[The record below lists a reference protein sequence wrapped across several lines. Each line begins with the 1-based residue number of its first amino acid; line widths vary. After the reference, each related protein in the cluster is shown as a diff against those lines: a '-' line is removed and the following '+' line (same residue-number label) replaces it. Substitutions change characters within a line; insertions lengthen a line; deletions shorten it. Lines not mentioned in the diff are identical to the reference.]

1 MVKKSQFNWPGLQR
15 GEKLSQQTYFGLGG
29 PAQYFL
35 PVTKS
40 KDLLPAVAEAQKN
53 KIPTLVLGG
62 GSNVAMA
69 DKGWSGL
76 VIKFENKKPT
86 KKDCLLE
93 NGEMVCEASV
103 PLAYLINFSIKQS
116 LAGLEKMSGIP
127 GCVGGAIIGN
137 AGAYGTSIS
146 DQLVWVEIFDGRK
159 VRRLTK
165 AQCRFAYRDSIF
177 KHRDWLV
184 LRAGFNLSEGNR
196 QELRLA
202 SKKIIKIRNSKYP
215 AGLLCPG
222 SFFKNILVAKIP
234 KKILAKIDQTKII
247 EGKLPV
253 AVLLDAVG
261 AKGERVGG
269 IQVSDFHANFI
280 INTGRGKQIEVKKLA
295 AKLKAR
301 VRKKF
306 GLELVEE
313 VKYIG

>member
-1 MVKKSQFNWPGLQR
+1 MAKKSQFNWPGLR
-15 GEKLSQQTYFGLGG
+15 HGEKLSQHTYFALGG

-35 PVTKS
+35 SVARS
-40 KDLLPAVAEAQKN
+40 QDLLPVLAEAQKN

-86 KKDCLLE
+86 KKDCLLK
-93 NGEMVCEASV
+93 NGEVVCEASV

-127 GCVGGAIIGN
+127 GGVGGAIIGN

-177 KHRDWLV
+177 KRKPWLV
-184 LRAGFNLSEGNR
+184 LRAGFNLPEGDR
-196 QELRLA
+196 QELRLT
-202 SKKIIKIRNSKYP
+202 SKKIIKIRHSKYP

-222 SFFKNILVAKIP
+222 SFFKNIPVEKIA
-234 KKILAKIDQTKII
+234 KKILAKIDQTKVI

-269 IQVSDFHANFI
+269 VAVSDFHSNFI
-280 INTGRGKQIEVKKLA
+280 INTGRGKQAEVKKLA
-295 AKLKAR
+295 AKLKAK

-306 GLELVEE
+306 DIELVEE
-313 VKYIG
+313 VRYIG

>member
-1 MVKKSQFNWPGLQR
+1 MAKKSQFNWPGLR
-15 GEKLSQQTYFGLGG
+15 HGEKLSQHTYFALGG

-35 PVTKS
+35 SVARS
-40 KDLLPAVAEAQKN
+40 QDLLPVLAEAQKN

-86 KKDCLLE
+86 KKDCLLK
-93 NGEMVCEASV
+93 NGEVVCEASV

-127 GCVGGAIIGN
+127 GGVGGAIIGN

-146 DQLVWVEIFDGRK
+146 DQLVWVEIFDGHK

-165 AQCRFAYRDSIF
+165 AECRFGYRDSIF
-177 KHRDWLV
+177 KHQSWLV
-184 LRAGFNLSEGNR
+184 LKACFNLIDGNR
-196 QELRLA
+196 ATLKLA
-202 SKKIIKIRNSKYP
+202 SKKIIKIRDSKYP

-222 SFFKNILVAKIP
+222 SFFKNIPVEKIA
-234 KKILAKIDQTKII
+234 KKILAKIDQTKVI

-269 IQVSDFHANFI
+269 VAVSDFHSNFI
-280 INTGRGKQIEVKKLA
+280 INTGRGKQAEVKKLA
-295 AKLKAR
+295 AKLKAK

-306 GLELVEE
+306 DIELVEE
-313 VKYIG
+313 VRYIG